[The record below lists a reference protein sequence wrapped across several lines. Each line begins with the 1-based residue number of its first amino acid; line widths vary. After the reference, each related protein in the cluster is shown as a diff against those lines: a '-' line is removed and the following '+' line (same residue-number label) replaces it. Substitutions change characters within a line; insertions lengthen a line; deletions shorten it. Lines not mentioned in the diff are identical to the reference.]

1 MRYCGKFRRECEVLR
16 PRSTNYTPINFPVLR
31 YSDVLLMWAEAVVAD
46 VTNNSAEDL
55 AQARE
60 YINQVRRR
68 GYGKDIFT
76 PDETVDLLSMSKSEL
91 FEELKDE
98 RARELGY
105 ELLRKDDIVR
115 WGEFAQRMKYMKNLA
130 ATIPDTYTS
139 SYYHNARR
147 YYNNTETRDELWPIP
162 TFEMG
167 VNRKLVQ
174 NTGW

>member
-1 MRYCGKFRRECEVLR
+1 MIGKKIRLERIINRNTGRTVIA
-16 PRSTNYTPINFPVLR
+16 PMDHGVSSGPIPGIIDMDETVE
-31 YSDVLLMWAEAVVAD
+31 SISQGGADAILMHKGIVK
-46 VTNNSAEDL
+46 
-55 AQARE
+55 QGH
-60 YINQVRRR
+60 R

-76 PDETVDLLSMSKSEL
+76 PDASVDLADLSKSEF
-91 FEELKDE
+91 FEEIKDE
-98 RARELGY
+98 RAREFGY

-115 WGEFAQRMKYMKNLA
+115 WGEFTQRMKYMKSVA
-130 ATIPDTYTS
+130 ATIPESYTS

-147 YYNNTETRDELWPIP
+147 YYNNSEARDELWPIP